1 MKVLLIDIDDNRA
14 NKIDPIVS
22 WAGMELL
29 HLNNHRADGPAG
41 NHNADIYTHVKN
53 VHPEIILVD
62 TDSPSR
68 DVLEDLA
75 QQNRTAPKTVIT
87 LDKSQSESINRL
99 AADVG
104 ISLYAIDAVPHR
116 LLQALIDVT
125 ISHFHSIDRLRSE
138 VQELKPAIEE
148 RQFLNQAIAFIMDTY
163 GLSEHQANDLLTKN
177 ADRQQRDIGALAKQ
191 LVETGSF
198 V

>member
-29 HLNNHRADGPAG
+29 HLNNHRSDGPAG
-41 NHNADIYTHVKN
+41 NHNADIYAHVKN

-62 TDSPSR
+62 TNSPSR

-148 RQFLNQAIAFIMDTY
+148 RQLLNKAIAFIMDTY
-163 GLSEHQANDLLTKN
+163 GLSEHQANDLLSKN
-177 ADRQQRDIGALAKQ
+177 ADRQQRDVSELARQ